1 LTINSKNSLDVS
13 HLSGLTAAVY
23 ILKCF
28 SEGKSRDQ
36 IVNNNFKGN
45 RHLASIWIN
54 FLKANHW
61 LEQNTAVANSKIS
74 VSEEGKKWLRRYE
87 FALRNKEMQLNM
99 KRK

>member
-1 LTINSKNSLDVS
+1 
-13 HLSGLTAAVY
+13 LTAAVY
-23 ILKCF
+23 ILKCV

-45 RHLASIWIN
+45 RQLASIWIN

-61 LEQNTAVANSKIS
+61 LEQNKAVANSKIS

-87 FALRNKEMQLNM
+87 FALRNKEMQL
-99 KRK
+99 